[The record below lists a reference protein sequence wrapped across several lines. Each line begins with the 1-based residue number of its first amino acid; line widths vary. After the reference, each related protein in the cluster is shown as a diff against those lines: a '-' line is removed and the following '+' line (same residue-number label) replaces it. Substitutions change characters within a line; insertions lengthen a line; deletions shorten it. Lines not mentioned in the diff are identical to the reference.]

1 MENEGEKTVRGGEE
15 GGKRITQR
23 RIERE
28 RKRERSRAKRL
39 SKPPIGIATHKSVS
53 PV

>member
-1 MENEGEKTVRGGEE
+1 MENEGEKTVRGEEE

-28 RKRERSRAKRL
+28 RERE
-39 SKPPIGIATHKSVS
+39 IAGKEAFKATDRYSHT
-53 PV
+53 

>member
-1 MENEGEKTVRGGEE
+1 MENEGEKTVRGEEE

-28 RKRERSRAKRL
+28 RERSRAKRL

>member
-1 MENEGEKTVRGGEE
+1 MENEGEKTVRGEEE

-28 RKRERSRAKRL
+28 RE
-39 SKPPIGIATHKSVS
+39 IAGKEAFKATDRYSHT
-53 PV
+53 